1 MTASLV
7 SSISGA
13 NPETA
18 RLASRPTLSSDDQKA
33 FTQIMGQ
40 EVDKIRGTADPA
52 KVREAAENFV
62 SMALVQPVFKQLR
75 STNNAAPPFAPT
87 KAEQQFQS
95 LIDAR
100 LAQKLVK
107 SSNWPLVDR
116 LAQDMLK
123 KAHGAEPLAPS
134 GDDLSMIP

>member
-1 MTASLV
+1 MAAISV

-18 RLASRPTLSSDDQKA
+18 RLASRPALSSDDQKA

-40 EVDKIRGTADPA
+40 EIEKVRGKVDPA

-62 SMALVQPVFKQLR
+62 SIALVQPVFKQLR

-95 LIDAR
+95 MIDAR

-123 KAHGAEPLAPS
+123 KSQGGHSATPL
-134 GDDLSMIP
+134 GDDPSMIP

>member
-1 MTASLV
+1 MPAALASL
-7 SSISGA
+7 ISGA

-18 RLASRPTLSSDDQKA
+18 RLASRPALSSDDQRA
-33 FTQIMGQ
+33 FTQVMGQ
-40 EVDKIRGTADPA
+40 EIDKIRGKADPA

-62 SMALVQPVFKQLR
+62 SIALVQPVFKQLR
-75 STNNAAPPFAPT
+75 STNNTAAPFAPT

-95 LIDAR
+95 MIDAR
-100 LAQKLVK
+100 LAQKMVK

-123 KAHGAEPLAPS
+123 RSQGTQPIAPS